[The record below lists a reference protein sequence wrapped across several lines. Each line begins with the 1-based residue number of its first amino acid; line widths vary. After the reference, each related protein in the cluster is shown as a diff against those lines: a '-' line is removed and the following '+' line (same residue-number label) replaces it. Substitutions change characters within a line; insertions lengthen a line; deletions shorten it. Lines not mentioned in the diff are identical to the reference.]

1 MEFISHASCLGRDD
15 SISITLVFTIF
26 FPESNS
32 TVLAMFKHVY
42 NNISLA
48 SDKHGK

>member
-1 MEFISHASCLGRDD
+1 MEFIFMQPVWGEMT
-15 SISITLVFTIF
+15 SISITLVFTTF

-32 TVLAMFKHVY
+32 SVLAMFKHVY
-42 NNISLA
+42 NNISFA